1 MAGCCCC
8 DHWERWNTW
17 TPEDLPIAT
26 ASLRS
31 QMLRL
36 RHFPSLLYGSM
47 AATIIRRQTWNLLSE
62 ELEIKPSGADMTAFL
77 RTHFNECFALKAS
90 VEGHKGFPSQD
101 KVKLKMLLMGAA
113 LARALLGGP

>member
-36 RHFPSLLYGSM
+36 RHFPSLLYG
-47 AATIIRRQTWNLLSE
+47 
-62 ELEIKPSGADMTAFL
+62 
-77 RTHFNECFALKAS
+77 
-90 VEGHKGFPSQD
+90 
-101 KVKLKMLLMGAA
+101 
-113 LARALLGGP
+113 